1 MNESPLR
8 IFQRKI
14 RSNLSF
20 YFNKKEYMDR
30 KIKKLIQLIFKM
42 SNEMVHSKK
51 SNRKKTHK
59 IFSKKIYNLVR
70 TRNNRIVL
78 NTIKK
83 VIKDISIIINK
94 FYS

>member
-20 YFNKKEYMDR
+20 YFNKKESINPE
-30 KIKKLIQLIFKM
+30 IKKLMQLVYKM
-42 SNEMVHSKK
+42 SDEMVHSKK

-59 IFSKKIYNLVR
+59 IFSKKFLI
-70 TRNNRIVL
+70 
-78 NTIKK
+78 
-83 VIKDISIIINK
+83 
-94 FYS
+94 